1 MASGGWRRPLHRV
14 FVSHQADGERK
25 SIDEHWGLES
35 KLFWNRVKKTDDFGT
50 RQNRNS
56 KKNAPNKMEEMADL
70 LPWPSSGPNFCP
82 FVLFSYNC
90 IFGASFFFSTSVMVF
105 SPKAKGG
112 DVNLT
117 TSGRLSDRANS
128 LVKSME

>member
-35 KLFWNRVKKTDDFGT
+35 KLFWNRVKKPTILEPGKT
-50 RQNRNS
+50 EIAR
-56 KKNAPNKMEEMADL
+56 KM
-70 LPWPSSGPNFCP
+70 PWPSSGPNFCP

-128 LVKSME
+128 LVKLME

>member
-35 KLFWNRVKKTDDFGT
+35 KLFWNRVKKPTILEPGKT
-50 RQNRNS
+50 EIARKMRQIKLR
-56 KKNAPNKMEEMADL
+56 KWRICC
-70 LPWPSSGPNFCP
+70 LPLSSGPNFCP

-117 TSGRLSDRANS
+117 ISGRLSDRANS